1 MRKLAILL
9 TVTALCVALPGRAQQ
24 AQSRGNIYLK
34 TNIPAW
40 AALDANLAVEFG
52 LGRHLSVSVPLY
64 YGPFNWFGAQN
75 KFRVIGTQPELRG
88 WLRDDFSGPF
98 AAVHGTVG
106 WYNVVLSGWEYR
118 IQDRDG
124 KRPALGAGLN
134 LGWRFRLDR
143 ARADRLGLEVSV
155 GGGWLHLDY
164 DRFYNVENGRYA
176 SSEVRNYFGLDH
188 VSVALTYRLGR

>member
-1 MRKLAILL
+1 MRKILILL
-9 TVTALCVALPGRAQQ
+9 IAMALGVAGSGYAQEARSQ
-24 AQSRGNIYLK
+24 GSVFLK

-52 LGRHLSVSVPLY
+52 LGKHMSVSVPVY
-64 YGPFNWFGAQN
+64 YSPFNWFGTQN
-75 KFRVIGTQPELRG
+75 RFRVIGTQPELRG

-106 WYNVVLSGWEYR
+106 FYNVALKGWDYR
-118 IQDRDG
+118 IQDRGG
-124 KRPALGAGLN
+124 KTPAYGAGLN

-143 ARADRLGLEVSV
+143 ARADRLGLEISV

-164 DRFYNVENGRYA
+164 DRFYNVENGRYD
-176 SSEVRNYFGLDH
+176 SSEVRDYIGIDH